1 MTEFARTLL
10 RNYEEYVTR
19 YSSANQQ
26 VQEAKRRSRDF
37 RDAVTRGVGEQGEPV
52 EMFLILPVQRLMRYK
67 LLLSQVP
74 MMMKIMMMKMMNI
87 MMMMIKM
94 KIMMMMMMMMNIMMM
109 MMMMMMIALSLDQEH
124 GLTICF
130 PMLPPLVFDRFSTIP
145 PTRTET
151 SSEGWRRPSPRCV
164 RQ

>member
-74 MMMKIMMMKMMNI
+74 MMMK
-87 MMMMIKM
+87 
-94 KIMMMMMMMMNIMMM
+94 MMMMMMK
-109 MMMMMMIALSLDQEH
+109 MMMMMMIALSLDQEQ
-124 GLTICF
+124 GLIICF
-130 PMLPPLVFDRFSTIP
+130 PMLHPLVFGRFSTIP

-151 SSEGWRRPSPRCV
+151 SSEGWKRPSPRCV
-164 RQ
+164 RQWTQSTTRYKFVPCHQALSTF

>member
-37 RDAVTRGVGEQGEPV
+37 RDAVSRGVGEQGEPV

-74 MMMKIMMMKMMNI
+74 MMMKMMMN
-87 MMMMIKM
+87 
-94 KIMMMMMMMMNIMMM
+94 MMMMMMMMMMKIL
-109 MMMMMMIALSLDQEH
+109 MMMMMMIALSIDQEH
-124 GLTICF
+124 GLTMCF
-130 PMLPPLVFDRFSTIP
+130 PMLHPLVFGRFSTIP

-164 RQ
+164 RQWTQSTTRYENVDR